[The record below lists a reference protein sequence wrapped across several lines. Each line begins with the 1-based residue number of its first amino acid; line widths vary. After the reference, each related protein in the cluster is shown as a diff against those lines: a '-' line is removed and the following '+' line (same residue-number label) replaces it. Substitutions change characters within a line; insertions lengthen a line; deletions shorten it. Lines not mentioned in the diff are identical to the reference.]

1 MTVRKDDVDRARIV
15 VTVPMRP
22 SRFESALA
30 EINDSGV
37 LIETMDTFLHLSRR
51 AADHL
56 VVVSP
61 FLDAD
66 GLEWVSSL
74 FEATRAPE
82 RVLICRHYDQ
92 VTSPHSRRLSAAG
105 VAIHEYFLEREP
117 KGRGSCAAETFH
129 AKIVLADQ
137 VAAYVGSANFLRS
150 SKELSLECGVLL
162 EGQAVKQVH
171 DVVHSMLQV
180 SALRCDP
187 SVQQNSG
194 R

>member
-1 MTVRKDDVDRARIV
+1 
-15 VTVPMRP
+15 MRP

-37 LIETMDTFLHLSRR
+37 LIETMETFLHLSRR
-51 AADHL
+51 AVDRL

-61 FLDAD
+61 FLDTD

-74 FEATRAPE
+74 FEATRAPD
-82 RVLICRHYDQ
+82 RTLICRHFDQ
-92 VTSPHSRRLSAAG
+92 VTPPYGRRLLAAG
-105 VAIHEYFLEREP
+105 VAIHEYHLEREA
-117 KGRGSCAAETFH
+117 KRRGRRATETFH

-162 EGQAVKQVH
+162 EGSAVKQVH
-171 DVVHSMLQV
+171 DVVQSMLRIATV
-180 SALRCDP
+180 RSDI
-187 SVQQNSG
+187 SG
-194 R
+194 HQSSGK